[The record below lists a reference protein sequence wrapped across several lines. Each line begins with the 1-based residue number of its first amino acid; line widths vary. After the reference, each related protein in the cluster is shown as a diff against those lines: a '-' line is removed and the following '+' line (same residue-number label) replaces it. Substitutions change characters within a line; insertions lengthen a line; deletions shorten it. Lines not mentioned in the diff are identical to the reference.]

1 MKKYVVDIMEY
12 DGWLSLDEQVEF
24 DTRKEAVEYCNDYNQ
39 KYNSDPKQTSS
50 GWSMYAKFEG
60 TMYPTLWQVVDNLI
74 LMVYSG
80 EYLDDVRHFFV
91 L

>member
-24 DTRKEAVEYCNDYNQ
+24 DTRKEAVEYCNEYNQ

-60 TMYPTLWQVVDNLI
+60 VMYPKL
-74 LMVYSG
+74 
-80 EYLDDVRHFFV
+80 
-91 L
+91 

>member
-12 DGWLSLDEQVEF
+12 DEWLRLDEQIEF

-39 KYNSDPKQTSS
+39 QYNSDPKQTSN

-60 TMYPTLWQVVDNLI
+60 TMYPTL
-74 LMVYSG
+74 
-80 EYLDDVRHFFV
+80 
-91 L
+91 

>member
-12 DGWLSLDEQVEF
+12 DEWLRLDEQVEF
-24 DTRKEAVEYCNDYNQ
+24 DTRKEAVEYCNEYNQ

-60 TMYPTLWQVVDNLI
+60 TMYPTL
-74 LMVYSG
+74 
-80 EYLDDVRHFFV
+80 
-91 L
+91 

>member
-12 DGWLSLDEQVEF
+12 DGWLRLDEQVEF

-39 KYNSDPKQTSS
+39 KYNSDPKQTSG

-60 TMYPTLWQVVDNLI
+60 TMYPTL
-74 LMVYSG
+74 
-80 EYLDDVRHFFV
+80 
-91 L
+91 

>member
-12 DGWLSLDEQVEF
+12 DEWLRLDEQVEF
-24 DTRKEAVEYCNDYNQ
+24 DTRKDAVEYCNRYNE

-60 TMYPTLWQVVDNLI
+60 TMYPTL
-74 LMVYSG
+74 
-80 EYLDDVRHFFV
+80 
-91 L
+91 